1 VPPRPRRRRPRNR
14 SSWRSSREP
23 GAALEG
29 FEVRAYDDAEIE
41 RLAACGLT
49 PDSDPAVILD
59 GPHIEICFQTTDPP
73 PVAKTPTHLDLRS
86 DDRATE
92 VQRLVALGAC
102 VKRQFETHTWMQ
114 EPEQRLLRR

>member
-1 VPPRPRRRRPRNR
+1 MRVVIDCSHPARLARFRA
-14 SSWRSSREP
+14 
-23 GAALEG
+23 GALEG

-41 RLAACGLT
+41 RQAARGLT

-59 GPHIEICFQTTDPP
+59 GPHIEICFQKTDPP
-73 PVAKTPTHLDLRS
+73 PVAKTPIHLDLRS

-92 VQRLVALGAC
+92 VPRLVALGAC

-114 EPEQRLLRR
+114 DPEDNDFCVADM